1 SSLLILFQALYTL
14 CSNFFIGFGKASMAG
29 ALATLQALV
38 KVSLII
44 VLLILGFQT
53 WGAVFG
59 HVFGYVVAAIIGL
72 FISTLMI
79 RGRNGSNDHRSASQ
93 ISFIKPLISYGLP
106 LYASTIFTV
115 MAQQYSNVVLARYA
129 SNAQVGSYMAAM
141 NLSMI
146 IMLVS
151 TPIAIVLYPSFSKIE
166 VIGRDKLAR
175 AFELAVRYSILLI
188 APTAIFVSAFS
199 ENLVIIVYGETFT
212 SAIPYLFL
220 YAAFCSIIPLLS
232 VEMSYFNGVG
242 LPKKTL
248 TSTIIS
254 FLLIL
259 PLSPILAH
267 FLSVIGVI
275 LAIIIAK
282 LAAIIYATNFI
293 VKKEMIRFNVHQI
306 LKIYLASLASA
317 AISLMIA
324 RVIPLHALSSLIIG
338 GILFLT
344 LYVTFIALF
353 KTLDEGDYYNLSEIL
368 GGLRLVGRL
377 AEVIISY
384 MRFIDGRF
392 RRSRKA

>member
-1 SSLLILFQALYTL
+1 
-14 CSNFFIGFGKASMAG
+14 
-29 ALATLQALV
+29 V

-72 FISTLMI
+72 FISILMI

-115 MAQQYSNVVLARYA
+115 MAQQYSNLVLARFA
-129 SNAQVGSYMAAM
+129 SNIQVGSYMAAM

-151 TPIAIVLYPSFSKIE
+151 TPIATVLYPSFSKIE
-166 VIGRDKLAR
+166 VMGRDKLAR
-175 AFELAVRYSILLI
+175 AFELAVRYSLLLI

-199 ENLVIIVYGETFT
+199 ENLVIMVYGESFR
-212 SAIPYLFL
+212 SAIPYLTL

-232 VEMSYFNGVG
+232 VEISYFNGVG
-242 LPKKTL
+242 LPRKTL

-254 FLLIL
+254 FLFIL
-259 PLSPILAH
+259 PLSPILAYS
-267 FLSVIGVI
+267 LNVIGVI

-282 LAAIIYATNFI
+282 LAAIIYATNFMI
-293 VKKEMIRFNVHQI
+293 KREMICFNSYQL

-317 AISLMIA
+317 AISLTISRIISSHM
-324 RVIPLHALSSLIIG
+324 LSSLIIG
-338 GILFLT
+338 GIIFLILYIT
-344 LYVTFIALF
+344 LIASLR
-353 KTLDEGDYYNLSEIL
+353 TLDEVDYLNLSEIL
-368 GGLRLVGRL
+368 GRL
-377 AEVIISY
+377 
-384 MRFIDGRF
+384 RFIGKLARIIVDYMKF
-392 RRSRKA
+392 IDKCFKRSRKA